1 MNELL
6 KIKYVKLVKDVA
18 VLRQFYDTLEVHVRS
33 LLSLNID
40 NRSYGTL
47 LSSVIMEQLPH
58 SAKLIISRNLK
69 NKGWDLT

>member
-6 KIKYVKLVKDVA
+6 KNKYVKLVKDVA

-47 LSSVIMEQLPH
+47 LSSVIMERLPH

-69 NKGWDLT
+69 NNGWDLT